1 MNYFTCT
8 FFLLFTSFIGMTQL
22 SEDQKAALEQTQEKK
37 SDSEQSNNTVEKED
51 RHILIMENA
60 IAHMD
65 ESLQHI
71 HLLFHESKDKK
82 KAEEILAGY
91 TAKYNFLV
99 PDFSTS
105 SLLEFEVKLF
115 RKWLLENTNKSVVI
129 SDVLELFTVVE
140 SDLYQLINP

>member
-37 SDSEQSNNTVEKED
+37 SDSEQSNNTDEKDD

-129 SDVLELFTVVE
+129 SDVLELFSVVE

>member
-8 FFLLFTSFIGMTQL
+8 CFLLFTSFIGMTQL

-37 SDSEQSNNTVEKED
+37 SDSEQSNNTDEKED
-51 RHILIMENA
+51 RHILIIENA

-105 SLLEFEVKLF
+105 SLLEFEVQLF

-129 SDVLELFTVVE
+129 SDVLELFSVVE
-140 SDLYQLINP
+140 SDLYQMINP

>member
-129 SDVLELFTVVE
+129 SDVLELFSVVE